1 MRINV
6 SRALVSGAGRPGRLA
21 VRTGDARWLMVNRAE
36 RRHATS
42 DEVARTIE
50 DADTLTDL
58 GAVVPREVLEAARDE
73 LENPAD
79 ESDEG

>member
-1 MRINV
+1 MVEDRI
-6 SRALVSGAGRPGRLA
+6 P
-21 VRTGDARWLMVNRAE
+21 
-36 RRHATS
+36 RHENA
-42 DEVARTIE
+42 DEVAHRIE
-50 DADTLTDL
+50 EAPTLSDL

>member
-1 MRINV
+1 MAENRI
-6 SRALVSGAGRPGRLA
+6 SRRD
-21 VRTGDARWLMVNRAE
+21 DA
-36 RRHATS
+36 
-42 DEVARTIE
+42 DEVARRIE

-58 GAVVPREVLEAARDE
+58 GTVVPREVLEAARAE